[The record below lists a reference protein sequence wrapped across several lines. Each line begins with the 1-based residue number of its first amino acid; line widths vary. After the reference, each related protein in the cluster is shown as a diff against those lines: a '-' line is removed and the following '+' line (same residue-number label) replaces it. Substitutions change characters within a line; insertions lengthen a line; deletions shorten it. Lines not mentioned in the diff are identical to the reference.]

1 MHCGPFRSKLLHVNY
16 SGNAFHHQPFQSLTT
31 MLEWV
36 LPMKARIFCVSA
48 LLVTYSLFT
57 SVASAV
63 TFPVRTDSGT
73 QYYQLEVP
81 PGITPDAKH
90 LQDPWGMPYSAP
102 GNTPGT
108 GNNVPISAGAAEV
121 AAVAWAGGTQDFDK
135 PSGVSNYP
143 NSLTILGGKTPGGFY
158 NASFVH
164 PTHVERVEG
173 PTSYYLVTMTGVV
186 ANEHQTLYAAVLDD
200 GRLVRPTP
208 ASHPVMEERPA
219 RHHIVRH
226 HRHE

>member
-1 MHCGPFRSKLLHVNY
+1 MLILL
-16 SGNAFHHQPFQSLTT
+16 P
-31 MLEWV
+31 
-36 LPMKARIFCVSA
+36 PMKARIFCVSA
-48 LLVTYSLFT
+48 LLVTYSLFA

-81 PGITPDAKH
+81 PGITADVKY
-90 LQDPWGMPYSAP
+90 LGDPWVGYTSADV
-102 GNTPGT
+102 TPLSGPT
-108 GNNVPISAGAAEV
+108 FPITAGAAEV

-173 PTSYYLVTMTGVV
+173 PTPYYLVTMTGVV
-186 ANEHQTLYAAVLDD
+186 AGQHQTLYAAVIDD

-208 ASHPVMEERPA
+208 VSGPAMERPVS
-219 RHHIVRH
+219 HHHTMRH
-226 HRHE
+226 HRHA

>member
-1 MHCGPFRSKLLHVNY
+1 
-16 SGNAFHHQPFQSLTT
+16 
-31 MLEWV
+31 MLILP

-63 TFPVRTDSGT
+63 TYAVRTDSGT

-81 PGITPDAKH
+81 PGITPDVKY
-90 LQDPWGMPYSAP
+90 LQDPSMPYTMP

-108 GNNVPISAGAAEV
+108 GNTIPISAGAAEV
-121 AAVAWAGGTQDFDK
+121 AAVAWAGGTEDYDK
-135 PSGVSNYP
+135 PAGVSNYP
-143 NSLTILGGKTPGGFY
+143 NSLTNLGAKTPGGFY

-164 PTHVERVEG
+164 PTHVERIEG
-173 PTSYYLVTMTGVV
+173 PTSYYLVTMTGVI

-208 ASHPVMEERPA
+208 VSHPMMEERPA
-219 RHHIVRH
+219 RHHHMVRH
-226 HRHE
+226 HRHA